1 MNSKNY
7 PHLSGVIAIAEKFI
21 KSGEYRHLCSALHNA
36 AKDMGVHITDSDEYL
51 MPLMKH
57 IAETINYSGTV
68 EIYLNQQRK
77 IRGERRE
84 SLNKQSE
91 KAKLFRIELLREL
104 NELFRGEE

>member
-1 MNSKNY
+1 MDSKNY

-21 KSGEYRHLCSALHNA
+21 KSGECRYLCAALHNA
-36 AKDMGVHITDSDEYL
+36 AKDVGVHIKDSDEYL
-51 MPLMKH
+51 MPLLKR
-57 IAETINYSGTV
+57 ISEEINYSGTV

-91 KAKLFRIELLREL
+91 KAKLFRLELLREL
-104 NELFRGEE
+104 SESFRGKE